1 MADNNELRIKAILL
15 RKIQNSANRRRMLR
29 NALIYLTTKRRQLI
43 NVCILSLLLVTSRGI
58 AVTNKYKR
66 SCRRLERN
74 NGWFN
79 LVWSTYSEQRFKK
92 TFRVSRETFSFILAR
107 IRHALERDTVNEE
120 PISPECR
127 LAIGLYRLARG
138 DYYYTIAEMTGLGV
152 SSVCTICSEV
162 TRAIVENMWEDCVNK
177 HLPKTP
183 EEFKTKIVD
192 MEELWQFPYCW
203 SAVDGCHIPIK
214 CPPGGLESCKEY
226 HNFKNFYSIV
236 MMALVD
242 SKCRF
247 IWGTCGFPGNSHDA
261 IIFQSTQL
269 WSDIKEGNFI
279 PEIAANLNGV
289 LVPPLVVGDSAFPFQ
304 PWLMKPYG
312 NAVLTPEQRYFN
324 YRLSRAR
331 MVTEECYGQL
341 KGRWRILLRKCE
353 GSKEEVRV
361 ATLACMVLHNVCI
374 DRGDTISKK
383 LNLTVDPV
391 TNQRRDRQQICEL
404 LQMTSCEKIRDSSH
418 QANVIRDAL
427 AAKLF
432 LEKQTGLVC

>member
-162 TRAIVENMWEDCVNK
+162 TRAIVENMWEDCVSK

-214 CPPGGLESCKEY
+214 CPPGGLESCKKY

-304 PWLMKPYG
+304 PWLMKPNG

>member
-418 QANVIRDAL
+418 QANVIRDTL

>member
-107 IRHALERDTVNEE
+107 MRHALERDTVNEE

-427 AAKLF
+427 AAKLL

>member
-120 PISPECR
+120 PIPPECR

-162 TRAIVENMWEDCVNK
+162 TRAIVENMWKDCVNK

-214 CPPGGLESCKEY
+214 CPPGGLESCKKY

-247 IWGTCGFPGNSHDA
+247 IWDTCGFPGNSHDA

-289 LVPPLVVGDSAFPFQ
+289 LVPPLVVGDSAFSFQ

>member
-418 QANVIRDAL
+418 QANVISDAL

>member
-1 MADNNELRIKAILL
+1 MADNNEARIKAILL

-58 AVTNKYKR
+58 AMTNKYKR

-127 LAIGLYRLARG
+127 LAICLYRLARG

-162 TRAIVENMWEDCVNK
+162 TRAIVENMWGDCVNK

-341 KGRWRILLRKCE
+341 RGRWRILLRKCE

-432 LEKQTGLVC
+432 VEKQTGLVC

>member
-1 MADNNELRIKAILL
+1 MADNNEARIKAILL

-43 NVCILSLLLVTSRGI
+43 NVCIVSLLLVTSRGI

-127 LAIGLYRLARG
+127 LAICLYRLARG

-162 TRAIVENMWEDCVNK
+162 TRAIVENMWGDCVNK

-432 LEKQTGLVC
+432 VEKQTGLVC

>member
-43 NVCILSLLLVTSRGI
+43 NVCKLSLLLVTSRGI

-127 LAIGLYRLARG
+127 LAICLYRLARG
-138 DYYYTIAEMTGLGV
+138 DYYYTLAEMTGLGV

-279 PEIAANLNGV
+279 PEIAAKLNGV

-361 ATLACMVLHNVCI
+361 ATLACMLLHNVCI
-374 DRGDTISKK
+374 DRGDAISKK

-391 TNQRRDRQQICEL
+391 TNQRRDRQQICEI

>member
-58 AVTNKYKR
+58 ALTNKYKR

-361 ATLACMVLHNVCI
+361 ATLACMVLHNLCI

>member
-58 AVTNKYKR
+58 ALTNKYKR

-361 ATLACMVLHNVCI
+361 ATLACMVLHNLCI

-383 LNLTVDPV
+383 LNFTVDPV

>member
-162 TRAIVENMWEDCVNK
+162 TRAIVENMWKDCVNK

>member
-43 NVCILSLLLVTSRGI
+43 IVCILSLLLVTSRGI

-79 LVWSTYSEQRFKK
+79 LVWSTYSEQCFKK

-203 SAVDGCHIPIK
+203 SVVDGCHIPIK

-312 NAVLTPEQRYFN
+312 NAVLTPEQRYCN

>member
-361 ATLACMVLHNVCI
+361 ATLARMVLHNVCI

-418 QANVIRDAL
+418 QANVIRDTL

>member
-361 ATLACMVLHNVCI
+361 ATLACMVLHNACI

-418 QANVIRDAL
+418 QANVIRDTL